1 MLRLQKCHFFI
12 NSAAAVI
19 SVICTCGMSEIGEMV
34 SSENEWGANSERSN
48 HFQLCGAGFCVAQL
62 VPVTPDWSV
71 SPVHPHGAGCL
82 QGMRSQAAPFK
93 GSCSP
98 CSLAHQGISSKIRSL
113 WFPKQAD

>member
-1 MLRLQKCHFFI
+1 MLRLQKCHFFV

-19 SVICTCGMSEIGEMV
+19 SVICTCGMSKIGEMV

-71 SPVHPHGAGCL
+71 SPCTRTVLGVCRECAHRQRHS
-82 QGMRSQAAPFK
+82 RAAAARVALLIK
-93 GSCSP
+93 V
-98 CSLAHQGISSKIRSL
+98 
-113 WFPKQAD
+113 